1 MPIRKLFSAS
11 KERVEGWDGI
21 GWVHVDGRIKG
32 PGWLKWAPPDHWLR
46 PGHVQD
52 PEQRR
57 QRLILDAGSPEP
69 EVRCWLEPGTR
80 AASVVALHRLW
91 PPMSSPGFQEQLA
104 TG

>member
-1 MPIRKLFSAS
+1 MGMGLD
-11 KERVEGWDGI
+11 GNGI
-21 GWVHVDGRIKG
+21 GWVDGRIKG

-46 PGHVQD
+46 PEGHPQD
-52 PEQRR
+52 PERRR
-57 QRLILDAGSPEP
+57 QRLIPDASSPEP

-91 PPMSSPGFQEQLA
+91 QPPMSSPGFQEQLA